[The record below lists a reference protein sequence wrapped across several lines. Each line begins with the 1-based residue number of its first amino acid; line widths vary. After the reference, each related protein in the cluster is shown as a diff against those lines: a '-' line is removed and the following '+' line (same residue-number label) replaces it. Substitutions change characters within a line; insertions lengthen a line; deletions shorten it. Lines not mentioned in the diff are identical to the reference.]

1 MKPSKVFLFAVL
13 SIAAF
18 AVKSEVLYWQVQ
30 PEAGV
35 EFSWANLQVVN
46 TSDHSPVATAAS
58 EVYAA
63 DLGENT
69 GTYTTMQQTDISSWN
84 SNDYSFFVELVTY
97 SAGGNTSQNMY
108 TWSYNEL
115 VSAGYVASSSLD
127 AVSARANASTAN
139 LGSSTPEPTSG
150 MLLLIGGSLLALRR
164 RRRQA

>member
-30 PEAGV
+30 PEDGV
-35 EFSWANLQVVN
+35 SFSWANLNVVQN
-46 TSDHSPVATAAS
+46 GSVIATPAS
-58 EVYAA
+58 EVFAA

-69 GTYTTMQQTDISSWN
+69 GTYTTMQQTDISSWA

-97 SAGGNTSQNMY
+97 SQDGNTSQNMW

-127 AVSARANASTAN
+127 AASARANASTAN
-139 LGSSTPEPTSG
+139 LGAATPDRKSVV
-150 MLLLIGGSLLALRR
+150 
-164 RRRQA
+164 